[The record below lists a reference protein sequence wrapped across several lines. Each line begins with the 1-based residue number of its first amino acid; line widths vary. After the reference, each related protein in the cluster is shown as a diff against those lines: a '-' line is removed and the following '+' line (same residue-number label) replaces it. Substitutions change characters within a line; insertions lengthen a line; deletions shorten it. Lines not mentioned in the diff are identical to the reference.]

1 MEMMFKDR
9 TDAGKKLAVVLA
21 EKITTHKSDIVLLAL
36 PRGGVPVAEEISK
49 KFHMPYDVLVVRKI
63 GHPHNEEFGIGAITE
78 DGKYWLNPLYIEVSP
93 EMDALI
99 DKTVLKEL
107 KELKRRILLYREG
120 RPLPDLKDKIVILV
134 DDGIATGVTAKM
146 AATFIRAQGAKEV
159 ILAIP
164 ICAAQSASDIRKR
177 GVEVVAVSES
187 SRLMSIG
194 QYYYYFNQVSD
205 AEVIAM
211 LRRVHQDFQQPEL

>member
-9 TDAGKKLAVVLA
+9 TDAGKKLAEVLA
-21 EKITTHKSDIVLLAL
+21 DKIITHKNDIVLLAL

-49 KFHMPYDVLVVRKI
+49 KFHLPYDVLVVRKI
-63 GHPHNEEFGIGAITE
+63 GHPDNEEFGIGAITE

-107 KELKRRILLYREG
+107 KELKRRIILYREG
-120 RPLPDLKDKIVILV
+120 RSLPDLKDKIVILV
-134 DDGIATGVTAKM
+134 DDGIATGVTAKI
-146 AATFIRAQGAKEV
+146 AASFIRAQGAKEV
-159 ILAIP
+159 VLAIP
-164 ICAAQSASDIRKR
+164 ICATQSASDIRKR

-194 QYYYYFNQVSD
+194 QYYYYFNQVTD

-211 LRRVHQDFQQPEL
+211 LRRVHQDFRQPEL

>member
-9 TDAGKKLAVVLA
+9 TDAGKKLAEVLA
-21 EKITTHKSDIVLLAL
+21 DKIITHKNDIVLLAL

-49 KFHMPYDVLVVRKI
+49 KFHLPYDVLVVRKI
-63 GHPHNEEFGIGAITE
+63 GHPDNEEFGIGAITE

-107 KELKRRILLYREG
+107 KELKRRIILYREG
-120 RPLPDLKDKIVILV
+120 RSLPDLKDKIVILV
-134 DDGIATGVTAKM
+134 DDGIATGVTAKI
-146 AATFIRAQGAKEV
+146 AASFIRAQGAKEV
-159 ILAIP
+159 VLAIP
-164 ICAAQSASDIRKR
+164 VCATQSASDIRKR

-194 QYYYYFNQVSD
+194 QYYYYFNQVTD

-211 LRRVHQDFQQPEL
+211 LRRVHQDFRQPEL